1 MGNFYFKYYN
11 SVEHHLPQ
19 SYENTDSVNVDN
31 IANLCLIS
39 RRKNSSLNDKAPKE
53 KAKIEA
59 GLQPKRKIM
68 YTITQDCGGLWGKKQ
83 IMDHYKDICT
93 LLERAHIIL
102 SYKNEQINP

>member
-68 YTITQDCGGLWGKKQ
+68 YTITQDCGGQWGKKQ